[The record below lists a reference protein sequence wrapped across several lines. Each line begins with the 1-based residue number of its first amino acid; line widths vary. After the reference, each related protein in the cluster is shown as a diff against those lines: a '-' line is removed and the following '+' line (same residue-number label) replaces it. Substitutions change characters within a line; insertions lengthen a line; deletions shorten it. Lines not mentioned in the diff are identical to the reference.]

1 MRGLIHIYCGDG
13 KGKTTASMGLAIRA
27 AGSGMNVLFT
37 QFLKGR
43 DTSELNALK
52 QIGGITIL
60 RNDIDYGFFNQM
72 SEEDKAEITK
82 SHNETLL
89 KAIQAVKDKTVDLL
103 ILDEII
109 ATYNYNLVDRQLVD
123 ELIQNKPEYL
133 ELVITGRDPAEH
145 FMKAA
150 DYVSE
155 IKKVKHPFDQRIGAR
170 KGIEY

>member
-1 MRGLIHIYCGDG
+1 MKGLIHIYCGDG

-27 AGSGMNVLFT
+27 AGNGMNVLFT
-37 QFLKGR
+37 QFLKGS
-43 DTSELNALK
+43 DTSELNSLK
-52 QIGGITIL
+52 QIKEITVL
-60 RNDIDYGFFNQM
+60 RNAIDYGFFNQM
-72 SEEDKAEITK
+72 TEEDKEAITK
-82 SHNETLL
+82 LHNETLL

-109 ATYNYNLVDRQLVD
+109 ATYNYNLVDKHLVD

-133 ELVITGRDPAEH
+133 ELVLTGRDPAEH
-145 FMKAA
+145 FIAAA

-155 IKKVKHPFDQRIGAR
+155 IKKVKHPFDKRIGAR

>member
-37 QFLKGR
+37 QFLKGS
-43 DTSELNALK
+43 DTSELNSLK
-52 QIGGITIL
+52 QIKGITVL
-60 RNDIDYGFFNQM
+60 RNAIDYGFFNQM
-72 SEEDKAEITK
+72 TEEDKAAIK
-82 SHNETLL
+82 KLHNETLQQ
-89 KAIQAVKDKTVDLL
+89 AIQAVNDKTVDLL

-109 ATYNYNLVDRQLVD
+109 ATYNYNLVDKHLLD

-133 ELVITGRDPAEH
+133 ELVLTGRDPAEH
-145 FMKAA
+145 FIAAA

-155 IKKVKHPFDQRIGAR
+155 IKKVKHPFDKRIGAR